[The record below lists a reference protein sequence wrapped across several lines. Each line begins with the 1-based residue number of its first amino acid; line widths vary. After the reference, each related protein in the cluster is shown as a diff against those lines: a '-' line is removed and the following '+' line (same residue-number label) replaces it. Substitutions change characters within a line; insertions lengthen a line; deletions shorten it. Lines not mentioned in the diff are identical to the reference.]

1 MLEDDIRSAITSLIS
16 ERIAGERGQLNR
28 LRDDVRA
35 LKSSVRSM
43 QPRGTTSIAFVG
55 TDGGNNQL
63 KFDPFY
69 VQLIRVVDSS
79 NNSYVLDVI
88 TPQTDTRTLSE
99 KHIYDRDSKLGIL
112 MRALNVESLWDLSHF
127 IPKPDATERPAS
139 WVLSYR
145 ELTEWAT
152 LFYLATQKD
161 FGSDTLIIFDG
172 LLRSKSFRGELFIEM
187 MNKIGE
193 AIDNH
198 RKQSRRNIWLVGLS
212 KYSQILER
220 YRLAMNLERVF
231 EMPQPCWC
239 EISRDLEHQV
249 YQYPEYA
256 RGMIER
262 SSLDTGKEAAR
273 FVAGKMFLARFGP
286 HPHDPIW
293 PIDIFEPQRDK
304 AAAIMGYL
312 LADAIEGFPIP
323 YYPLCL
329 QKAHENAAIVDF
341 DLDVLQDCVIDG
353 VRHVLGAE
361 KIVLDDYRL
370 QDADVAQR
378 RY

>member
-1 MLEDDIRSAITSLIS
+1 MLEDDVRGAITTLIS
-16 ERIAGERGQLNR
+16 ERLVVEQGRLNH
-28 LRDDVRA
+28 LRDDVRP
-35 LKSSVRSM
+35 LKSLVRTM

-55 TDGGNNQL
+55 ADGGNNQL

-88 TPQTDTRTLSE
+88 TPQTDTEALSK
-99 KHIYDRDSKLGIL
+99 KHFNDPDSKLGLL
-112 MRALNVESLWDLSHF
+112 MRSLNVNSLWDLSHF
-127 IPKPDATERPAS
+127 IPRPDATERPAS

-152 LFYLATQKD
+152 LYYLIAHKD
-161 FGSDTLIIFDG
+161 YGSDTLIVFDG
-172 LLRSKSFRGELFIEM
+172 LLRSKSFRGSLFIEM
-187 MNKIGE
+187 MKKISE
-193 AIDNH
+193 KIEHH
-198 RKQSRRNIWLVGLS
+198 RKSSKRNIWLVGFS
-212 KYSQILER
+212 KHSQVLER
-220 YRLAMNLERVF
+220 YRLAMNLERIF
-231 EMPQPCWC
+231 EISEPCWC

-249 YQYPEYA
+249 YQFPEYA

-262 SSLDTGKEAAR
+262 SSLDKGEEIAK

-286 HPHDPIW
+286 HLHDPIW
-293 PIDIFEPQRDK
+293 PIDIFEPQKDK
-304 AAAIMGYL
+304 AAMIMSYL

-341 DLDVLQDCVIDG
+341 DLNILQDCVVEGI
-353 VRHVLGAE
+353 RALLGPE
-361 KIVLDDYRL
+361 KVILDDYRF
-370 QDADVAQR
+370 QDQDIAQR